1 MKERKESEN
10 IKEIPPPPKQPQLT
24 LPSLLNNNTGEQ
36 ISNDVVCNLKCKCSS
51 HKTCERDCEVNR
63 TAKKNVDQNM
73 ASRHCNYSSLQINE
87 AGKETRKEKEGRE
100 GKQMENINTMLGEKK
115 RLYPHAENITD
126 DNTDEGCNITS
137 ARRLQPL
144 PYQSSLLDK
153 QKSKINIKYRDYYL
167 NKEFIRLNRTQYC
180 IGSYD
185 IKVFIY

>member
-1 MKERKESEN
+1 M
-10 IKEIPPPPKQPQLT
+10 
-24 LPSLLNNNTGEQ
+24 
-36 ISNDVVCNLKCKCSS
+36 VYNLKCKCSS

-100 GKQMENINTMLGEKK
+100 SKQMKNINTMLGEKK

-126 DNTDEGCNITS
+126 DNTDEGCNTTS

-167 NKEFIRLNRTQYC
+167 NKELNIIAPNIVLVLMIFKFSFIKYNNNECYVLHSC
-180 IGSYD
+180 
-185 IKVFIY
+185 